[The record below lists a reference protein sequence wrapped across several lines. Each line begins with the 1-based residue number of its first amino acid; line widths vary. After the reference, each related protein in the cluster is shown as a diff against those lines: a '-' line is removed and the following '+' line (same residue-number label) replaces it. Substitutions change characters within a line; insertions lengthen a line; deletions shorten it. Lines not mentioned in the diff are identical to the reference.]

1 MAKKKVT
8 IEAGELRKVYVYT
21 PPMPR
26 DGERARAERSKITS
40 AAQKKLNYRTAQS
53 NLELLIACNF
63 KAEDLFVTLTYDNEH
78 LPKTRKEALKNI
90 KNYIRQLREIR
101 SKQEKEFN
109 YIYNTE
115 DKHGAG
121 RFHHHMI
128 INSVD
133 KNDMEMIISMWKYSE
148 PNGVDI
154 ERLMKGKTDGRQY
167 IDIARYMTKEAAE
180 EKPNDTRMYVCSR
193 NLKRPRKYYEWIKDN
208 ETVEIPRSA
217 ELLEHE
223 SFINQWGEFIY
234 IKYLERESPAVN
246 TWRAGAAERLNL

>member
-8 IEAGELRKVYVYT
+8 IEAGNLRKVYVYT
-21 PPMPR
+21 PPMPK
-26 DGERARAERSKITS
+26 DGERARAERSKITT
-40 AAQKKLNYRTAQS
+40 AAQKRLNYKTAQG

-63 KAEDLFVTLTYDNEH
+63 KAEDLFVTLTYDNDH
-78 LPKTRKEALKNI
+78 LPKTRKEALRNI
-90 KNYIRQLREIR
+90 KNFIRQLREIR
-101 SKQEKEFN
+101 HKQGKPFN

-121 RFHHHMI
+121 RYHHHMI

-133 KNDMEMIISMWKYSE
+133 KNDMETIISMWKYSE
-148 PNGVDI
+148 QQGVDV

-180 EKPNDTRMYVCSR
+180 EKPNDTRMFVCSR
-193 NLKRPRKYYEWIKDN
+193 NLARPRKTYEWIKDN
-208 ETVEIPRSA
+208 ETVTIPQNA

-223 SFINQWGEFIY
+223 SLMNQWGEFIY
-234 IKYLERESPAVN
+234 FKYIEREN
-246 TWRAGAAERLNL
+246 NRGNMWRAGAAERLNI

>member
-8 IEAGELRKVYVYT
+8 IEAGNLRKVYVYT
-21 PPMPR
+21 PPMPK
-26 DGERARAERSKITS
+26 DGARARAERSKITT
-40 AAQKKLNYRTAQS
+40 AAQKKLNYKTAQGK
-53 NLELLIACNF
+53 LELLIACNF
-63 KAEDLFVTLTYDNEH
+63 SANDLFVTLTYDDNH

-90 KNYIRQLREIR
+90 KHFIRQLREIR
-101 SKQEKEFN
+101 QKQGKPLK

-121 RFHHHMI
+121 RFHHHII

-133 KNDMEMIISMWKYSE
+133 DKDMETLISMWNYSE
-148 PNGVDI
+148 EQGVDI
-154 ERLMKGKTDGRQY
+154 ERLMKRKTDGRQF

-193 NLKRPRKYYEWIKDN
+193 GLKRPKKYYEWIKDN
-208 ETVEIPRSA
+208 ETVIIPRNA

-223 SFINQWGEFIY
+223 ALVNQWGEFIY
-234 IKYLERESPAVN
+234 YKYIERENPACN
-246 TWRAGAAERLNL
+246 IWRAGVAERMNL